1 MVQETEEW
9 RWSSASPSTWTQHE
23 ADLDLVL
30 QQQQL
35 LRLQQQHEAGEWDKL
50 DLMMRREQ
58 QQPQQEE
65 EEWSALDLVLADM
78 MRRQEGGQL
87 GEQGLIDLY
96 HYVQHHY

>member
-23 ADLDLVL
+23 ADLVL

-78 MRRQEGGQL
+78 LRRQEVGQL
-87 GEQGLIDLY
+87 GEQELVDLY
-96 HYVQHHY
+96 HYVQRHY

>member
-1 MVQETEEW
+1 MEQATEEW

-30 QQQQL
+30 QQQQQL
-35 LRLQQQHEAGEWDKL
+35 LQQQHDAGEWDKL

-78 MRRQEGGQL
+78 MRRQEVGQL
-87 GEQGLIDLY
+87 GEQELVDLY

>member
-23 ADLDLVL
+23 ADLLL

-78 MRRQEGGQL
+78 MRRQEVGQL
-87 GEQGLIDLY
+87 GEQELVDLY

>member
-23 ADLDLVL
+23 ADLVL

-78 MRRQEGGQL
+78 MRGQEVGQL
-87 GEQGLIDLY
+87 GEQELIDLY

>member
-23 ADLDLVL
+23 ADLVL

-78 MRRQEGGQL
+78 MRRQEVGQL
-87 GEQGLIDLY
+87 GEQELIDLY